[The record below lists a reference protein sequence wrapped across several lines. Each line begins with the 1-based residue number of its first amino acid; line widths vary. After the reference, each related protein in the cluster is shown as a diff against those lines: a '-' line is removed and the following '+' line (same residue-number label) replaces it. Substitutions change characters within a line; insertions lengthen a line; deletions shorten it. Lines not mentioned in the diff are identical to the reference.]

1 MIVVNLYGGPGA
13 GKSTG
18 AAYVFSRLKEAGV
31 AAELVTEFAKD
42 LTWDHSRA
50 ILDQM
55 FVFGTQ
61 YHWLA
66 RLELDGVQAAVTDS
80 PLLLSVVYAK
90 NDVRMKHRLSTHDR
104 QVVAESMKRLNAS
117 FDNRDFVIRR
127 AKPYVGAGRN
137 ETESE
142 AKEIDRMID
151 ELGLEPIRVD
161 GMTTGYETI
170 VQHVLREI
178 KSRTE
183 NERT

>member
-18 AAYVFSRLKEAGV
+18 SAYVFSRLKEAGV
-31 AAELVTEFAKD
+31 TAELVTEFAKD

-50 ILDQM
+50 IRDQM

-61 YHWLA
+61 YHRLA
-66 RLELDGVQAAVTDS
+66 RLELDGVQVAVTDS

-90 NDVRMKHRLSTHDR
+90 NDTRMKHRLSANDR

-117 FDNRDFVIRR
+117 FDNRDFVIQRV
-127 AKPYVGAGRN
+127 KPYVGAGRN
-137 ETESE
+137 ETEAE

-170 VQHVLREI
+170 VQYVLGELRGNV
-178 KSRTE
+178 K
-183 NERT
+183 

>member
-31 AAELVTEFAKD
+31 VAELVTEFAKD

-61 YHWLA
+61 YHRLA
-66 RLELDGVQAAVTDS
+66 RLELDGVQVAVTDS

-90 NDVRMKHRLSTHDR
+90 NDTRMKRRLSIHDR
-104 QVVAESMKRLNAS
+104 QVVSESMKRLNAS

-127 AKPYVGAGRN
+127 TKPYVGAGRN

-151 ELGLEPIRVD
+151 GLGLEPICVD
-161 GMTTGYETI
+161 GMTMGYETI
-170 VQHVLREI
+170 VQYVLREI

>member
-31 AAELVTEFAKD
+31 VAELVTEFAKD

-61 YHWLA
+61 YHRLA
-66 RLELDGVQAAVTDS
+66 RLELDGVQVAVTDS

-90 NDVRMKHRLSTHDR
+90 NDTRMEHRLSARDR
-104 QVVAESMKRLNAS
+104 QVVLL
-117 FDNRDFVIRR
+117 D
-127 AKPYVGAGRN
+127 VGDEVLEVAGRLQRAGAADSAGPARPGEVPALEVEGRAVRHRD
-137 ETESE
+137 ETG
-142 AKEIDRMID
+142 DRGASVAVAD
-151 ELGLEPIRVD
+151 PSRPLHHRDRRGLC
-161 GMTTGYETI
+161 
-170 VQHVLREI
+170 L
-178 KSRTE
+178 
-183 NERT
+183 